1 MTLLKFVVVTHKDA
15 CAFVVANVATV
26 VADVDA
32 AAVPFNCAMGA
43 VVAAVAPTMPD
54 FLLGTVCLLLLL
66 LFLLCC
72 ASFRRARDFC
82 ALNKIGGVAAMV
94 SVNTYGSS
102 SVFVLPTATPTPTL
116 PTFTVVTGVVFVANL
131 ATVVVVVGAAAIAA
145 SVCVAI
151 RFVAAVFFAAA
162 TVVVAVVV
170 MNLDAC

>member
-1 MTLLKFVVVTHKDA
+1 
-15 CAFVVANVATV
+15 
-26 VADVDA
+26 
-32 AAVPFNCAMGA
+32 
-43 VVAAVAPTMPD
+43 
-54 FLLGTVCLLLLL
+54 
-66 LFLLCC
+66 
-72 ASFRRARDFC
+72 
-82 ALNKIGGVAAMV
+82 MV

-131 ATVVVVVGAAAIAA
+131 ATVVVVGAAAIAA